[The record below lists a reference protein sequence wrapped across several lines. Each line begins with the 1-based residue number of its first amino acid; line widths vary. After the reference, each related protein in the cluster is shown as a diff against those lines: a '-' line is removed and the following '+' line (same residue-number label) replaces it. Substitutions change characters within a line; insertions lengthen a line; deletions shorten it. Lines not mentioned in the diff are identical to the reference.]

1 LFNYLSLFPYSAR
14 KDTQLSVDQQLKELI
29 ENVKLDIKTIK
40 ADLIILEEIGEKLTS
55 IEDYNLRIIRK
66 LNQEYSTLLV
76 FCTSCFI
83 YF

>member
-1 LFNYLSLFPYSAR
+1 MFKYLSLLPSSAR

-55 IEDYNLRIIRK
+55 IEDYNLRVIRK

-76 FCTSCFI
+76 FIF
-83 YF
+83 